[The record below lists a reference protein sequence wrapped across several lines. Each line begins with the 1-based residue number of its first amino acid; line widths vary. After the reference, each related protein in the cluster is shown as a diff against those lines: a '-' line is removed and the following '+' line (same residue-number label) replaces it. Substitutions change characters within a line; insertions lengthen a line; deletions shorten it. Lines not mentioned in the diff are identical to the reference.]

1 MAQFAFEMVSPEQR
15 LISEEVDS
23 VIVPGTEGEFTI
35 LAGHAP
41 FMSTVRSGVVTV
53 QSGSTARKIMV
64 YGGFA
69 EAGPEGFTLL
79 AERAIDLA
87 EVNRA
92 EIDKQIVAL
101 KEDLSVAKDDTAK
114 ALVKAKLLELQDL
127 QAAL

>member
-69 EAGPEGFTLL
+69 EAGPDGFTLL

-101 KEDLSVAKDDTAK
+101 KEDLIVAKDDTAK

>member
-1 MAQFAFEMVSPEQR
+1 MAQFAFEMVSPEKK

-53 QSGSTARKIMV
+53 QAGATERKIMV

-69 EAGPEGFTLL
+69 EAGPDGFTLL
-79 AERAIDLA
+79 AERAVTLA
-87 EVNRA
+87 EVNPA
-92 EIDKQIVAL
+92 ELDKQIANM
-101 KEDLSVAKDDTAK
+101 KEDLSTAKDEATK
-114 ALVKAKLLELQDL
+114 AQLGIKLQELLDL
-127 QAAL
+127 RSAL